1 MEISLPE
8 DWYVNP
14 RVLAEFYERFKD
26 RPREEIK
33 GFSFGQGLALG
44 LEVVER
50 LGIEGDDEEAIAAV
64 LREILRDEPT
74 ARIVYVREGEVLLRN
89 SGFCPLMTAALS
101 LDLPWAWLCEVL
113 GWPFFHGI
121 ASAVNPEVD
130 MEMAK
135 WRGRGDPYCDHVF
148 RIEKRSEVL

>member
-1 MEISLPE
+1 MFISRRRSRYWVLILEISLPE

-74 ARIVYVREGEVLLRN
+74 AMTEEKTENRQARN
-89 SGFCPLMTAALS
+89 IPHIKSMLYS
-101 LDLPWAWLCEVL
+101 
-113 GWPFFHGI
+113 
-121 ASAVNPEVD
+121 
-130 MEMAK
+130 
-135 WRGRGDPYCDHVF
+135 
-148 RIEKRSEVL
+148 